1 MTRDRPNSKISSM
14 KTRVLG
20 RAAAVAVLALTAVAT
35 TSTQEPAKA
44 DAEKKDAVE
53 LPPLPADASVKQ
65 SIRGTRGP
73 LNYTAT
79 VGSLPVRD
87 EKGKKIADVVF
98 TSYLLAVQDMATRP
112 VTFAFNGGP
121 GAASVYLNLGA
132 IGPKHVPFGA
142 ENDVPS
148 APAQLT
154 DNPDTWLDFTDLVF
168 IDPVGTGFSRSLVND
183 DESKKHFFKMKS
195 DIDYLSQIVYD
206 WLQKHGRMAS
216 PKFIVGESYGG
227 FRAPRLTHAL
237 QTNRGVGVA
246 GMVMV
251 SPYLDGNL
259 ENDDDTSPMGWAV
272 RLPSMAAA
280 RLEREG
286 KLTGAA
292 LQPVEEYAR
301 SEFIVDYM
309 RGPGDAAATSRLIT
323 KATELLGVEPALVKS
338 MGGRVDTQT
347 LLRELYRREGKVG
360 SRYDINVTTFD
371 PFPFSYAPRTGGGQ
385 DPILDRMIAPTTSA
399 IVDFVTRV
407 VGWKVDGAYRALNY
421 DVNRKWSFDDT
432 VPESVT
438 DMRQSLAIDPRL
450 KALIVHGYTDLSCPY
465 FASRLIIDQMPPK
478 AIGDRL
484 KLAVYSG
491 GHMFYSRPDSRA
503 SLHRDAAAVYH

>member
-1 MTRDRPNSKISSM
+1 MI
-14 KTRVLG
+14 
-20 RAAAVAVLALTAVAT
+20 AAAAAFVLLAVAT
-35 TSTQEPAKA
+35 TSTQGPSKA
-44 DAEKKDAVE
+44 DADKKDAIE
-53 LPPLPADASVKQ
+53 LPALPADASIKQ
-65 SIRGTRGP
+65 SVRGARGP

-98 TSYLLAVQDMATRP
+98 TSYLFDGQNAATRP

-121 GAASVYLNLGA
+121 GAASVYLNFGA
-132 IGPKHVPFGA
+132 IGPKHVPFGGQDDA
-142 ENDVPS
+142 PS
-148 APAQLT
+148 SPVQLV

-183 DESKKHFFKMKS
+183 EESKTHFFKMRS
-195 DIDYLSQIVYD
+195 DIAYLSQIVYD
-206 WLQKHGRMAS
+206 WLQRNGRMAS
-216 PKFIVGESYGG
+216 PKFIAGESYGG
-227 FRAPRLTHAL
+227 FRAPRLTHVL
-237 QTNRGVGVA
+237 QTSRGVGIS

-280 RLEREG
+280 RFEREG
-286 KLTGAA
+286 KLTPST

-301 SEFIVDYM
+301 SAFIVDYL
-309 RGPGDAAATSRLIT
+309 RGPADAAATARIIA
-323 KATELLGVEPALVKS
+323 KVTELLGGDPALVKS

-371 PFPFSYAPRTGGGQ
+371 PFPFSHRPRTGGGG
-385 DPILDRMIAPTTSA
+385 DPILDRIIAPTTSA
-399 IVDFVTRV
+399 MVDFVTRV
-407 VGWKVDGAYRALNY
+407 VGWKVDGTYRALSY
-421 DVNRKWSFDDT
+421 DVSSKWSFDDA
-432 VPESVT
+432 VPDSVT
-438 DMRQSLAIDPRL
+438 DLRQSLAIDPRM
-450 KALIVHGYTDLSCPY
+450 KALIAHGYTDLSCPF
-465 FASRLIIDQMPPK
+465 FASRLIIDQMPPNG
-478 AIGDRL
+478 IGNRVQL
-484 KLAVYSG
+484 SIYPG

-503 SLHRDAAAVYH
+503 ALHRDAAAVYH

>member
-1 MTRDRPNSKISSM
+1 MI
-14 KTRVLG
+14 
-20 RAAAVAVLALTAVAT
+20 AAAAAFVLLAVAT
-35 TSTQEPAKA
+35 TSTQGPSKA
-44 DAEKKDAVE
+44 DADKKDAIE
-53 LPPLPADASVKQ
+53 LPALPADASIKQ
-65 SIRGTRGP
+65 SVRGARGP

-98 TSYLLAVQDMATRP
+98 TSYLLDGQNAATRP

-121 GAASVYLNLGA
+121 GAASVYLNFGA
-132 IGPKHVPFGA
+132 IGPKHVPFGGQDDA
-142 ENDVPS
+142 PS
-148 APAQLT
+148 SPVQLV

-183 DESKKHFFKMKS
+183 EESKTHFFKMRS
-195 DIDYLSQIVYD
+195 DIAYLSQIVYD
-206 WLQKHGRMAS
+206 WLQRNGRMAS
-216 PKFIVGESYGG
+216 PKFIAGESYGG
-227 FRAPRLTHAL
+227 FRAPRLTHVL
-237 QTNRGVGVA
+237 QTSRGVGIS

-280 RLEREG
+280 RFEREG
-286 KLTGAA
+286 KLTPST

-301 SEFIVDYM
+301 SAFIVDYL
-309 RGPGDAAATSRLIT
+309 RGPADAAATARIIA
-323 KATELLGVEPALVKS
+323 KVTELLGGDPALVKS

-371 PFPFSYAPRTGGGQ
+371 PFPFSHRPRTGGGG
-385 DPILDRMIAPTTSA
+385 DPILDRIIAPTTSA
-399 IVDFVTRV
+399 MVDFVTRV
-407 VGWKVDGAYRALNY
+407 VGWKVDGTYRALSY
-421 DVNRKWSFDDT
+421 DVSSKWSFDDA
-432 VPESVT
+432 VPDSVT
-438 DMRQSLAIDPRL
+438 DLRQSLAIDPRM
-450 KALIVHGYTDLSCPY
+450 KALIAHGYTDLSCPF
-465 FASRLIIDQMPPK
+465 FASRLIIDQMPPNG
-478 AIGDRL
+478 IGNRVQL
-484 KLAVYSG
+484 SIYPG

-503 SLHRDAAAVYH
+503 ALHRDAAAVYH

>member
-1 MTRDRPNSKISSM
+1 MK
-14 KTRVLG
+14 KTRTVVL
-20 RAAAVAVLALTAVAT
+20 AVAVAVFALMAGAT
-35 TSTQEPAKA
+35 TSTQEASKA
-44 DAEKKDAVE
+44 DAEKKDGLE
-53 LPPLPADASVKQ
+53 LQPFPADASVKQ
-65 SIRGTRGP
+65 SVRGARGP

-98 TSYLLAVQDMATRP
+98 TSYALADQDVATRP

-121 GAASVYLNLGA
+121 GAASVYLNFGA
-132 IGPKHVPFGA
+132 IGPKHVPFGG
-142 ENDVPS
+142 ENDMPS
-148 APAQLT
+148 APVQLV

-168 IDPVGTGFSRSLVND
+168 IDPVSTGFSRSLVND
-183 DESKKHFFKMKS
+183 EESKKRFFTMRS
-195 DIDYLSQIVYD
+195 DISYLSQIVYD
-206 WLQKHGRMAS
+206 WLQKNGRMAS
-216 PKFIVGESYGG
+216 PKFIAGESYGG
-227 FRAPRLTHAL
+227 FRTPRITHVL
-237 QTNRGVGVA
+237 QTSRGVGIS

-286 KLTGAA
+286 KLTAST
-292 LQPVEEYAR
+292 LQPVQDYAR
-301 SEFIVDYM
+301 SEFIVDYL
-309 RGPGDAAATSRLIT
+309 RGPADAAATGRLIA
-323 KATELLGVEPALVKS
+323 KVTELVGADPALVKS
-338 MGGRVDTQT
+338 MGGRIDTQT

-371 PFPFSYAPRTGGGQ
+371 PFPFSYRARTGGGG
-385 DPILDRMIAPTTSA
+385 DPILDRIIAPTTSA
-399 IVDFVTRV
+399 MVDFVTRV

-421 DVNRKWSFDDT
+421 ELNSKWSFDDT

-438 DMRQSLAIDPRL
+438 ELRQSLAIDPHM
-450 KALIVHGYTDLSCPY
+450 KALIAHGYTDLSCPF
-465 FASRLIIDQMPPK
+465 FASRLIIDQMPPTTI
-478 AIGDRL
+478 ANRL
-484 KLAVYSG
+484 HLAVYPG

-503 SLHRDAAAVYH
+503 ALHRDAAAVYH

>member
-1 MTRDRPNSKISSM
+1 M
-14 KTRVLG
+14 KARAFVLAG
-20 RAAAVAVLALTAVAT
+20 AVAVFALIAGAT
-35 TSTQEPAKA
+35 TSTQEPSKAA
-44 DAEKKDAVE
+44 DAEKKDAIE

-65 SIRGTRGP
+65 SIRGARGL
-73 LNYTAT
+73 LNYTAAI
-79 VGSLPVRD
+79 GSLPVRD

-98 TSYLLAVQDMATRP
+98 TSYLLADQDVATRP

-148 APAQLT
+148 APVQLV

-168 IDPVGTGFSRSLVND
+168 IDPVGTGFSRSLVSD
-183 DESKKHFFKMKS
+183 DEAKKRFFTMKS
-195 DIDYLSQIVYD
+195 DISYLSRIVYD
-206 WLQKHGRMAS
+206 WLQKNGRMAS

-227 FRAPRLTHAL
+227 FRAPRLTHML
-237 QTNRGVGVA
+237 QTTRGVGVS
-246 GMVMV
+246 GMLMV

-280 RLEREG
+280 RFEREG
-286 KLTGAA
+286 KLTASA
-292 LQPVEEYAR
+292 LQPVQEYAR
-301 SEFIVDYM
+301 SEFIVDYL
-309 RGPGDAAATSRLIT
+309 RGPGDAAATGRLISRV
-323 KATELLGVEPALVKS
+323 TELLGADPALVKS

-385 DPILDRMIAPTTSA
+385 DPILDRIIAPTTSA
-399 IVDFVTRV
+399 MVDFVTRV
-407 VGWKVDGAYRALNY
+407 VGWKVDGVYHALNY
-421 DVNRKWSFDDT
+421 DLNSKWSFEDA

-438 DMRQSLAIDPRL
+438 DLRQALAIDPRL
-450 KALIVHGYTDLSCPY
+450 KALIVHGYTDLSCPF

-478 AIGDRL
+478 AIGNRL
-484 KLAVYSG
+484 QLAVFPG

-503 SLHRDAAAVYH
+503 ALHGSAAALYR

>member
-1 MTRDRPNSKISSM
+1 MRKPPF
-14 KTRVLG
+14 
-20 RAAAVAVLALTAVAT
+20 AAAVAALALLTTAT
-35 TSTQEPAKA
+35 TFTQDASKPA
-44 DAEKKDAVE
+44 DVEKKDAVE
-53 LPPLPADASVKQ
+53 LPPFPADASVKQ
-65 SIRGTRGP
+65 SIRGARGP

-98 TSYLLAVQDMATRP
+98 TSYVLADQDATTRP

-148 APAQLT
+148 APVQLV
-154 DNPDTWLDFTDLVF
+154 DNPDTWLDLTDLVF
-168 IDPVGTGFSRSLVND
+168 VDPVGTGYSRSLVND
-183 DESKKHFFKMKS
+183 EESKKRFFKMKS
-195 DIDYLSQIVYD
+195 DISYLSQIVYD
-206 WLQKHGRMAS
+206 WLQKNGRMAS

-227 FRAPRLTHAL
+227 FRAPRLTHTL
-237 QTNRGVGVA
+237 QTTRGVGIS

-259 ENDDDTSPMGWAV
+259 ENDDDVSPMGWAV

-280 RLEREG
+280 RLERDG
-286 KLTGAA
+286 KLTEAA
-292 LQPVEEYAR
+292 LRPVQEYAR
-301 SEFIVDYM
+301 SEFIVDYL
-309 RGPGDAAATSRLIT
+309 RGPGDAAAMTRLIA
-323 KATELLGVEPALVKS
+323 KVTELLGVDPALVKT

-371 PFPFSYAPRTGGGQ
+371 PFPFSYRPRTGGGG
-385 DPILDRMIAPTTSA
+385 DPILDRIIAPTTSA
-399 IVDFVTRV
+399 MVDFVTRI
-407 VGWKVDGAYRALNY
+407 VGWKVEGAYHALNY
-421 DVNRKWSFDDT
+421 ELGSKWSFDDE
-432 VPESVT
+432 VPESVA
-438 DMRQSLAIDPRL
+438 DLRQAMAIDPKM
-450 KALIVHGYTDLSCPY
+450 KALIVHGYTDLSCPF
-465 FASRLIIDQMPPK
+465 FASRLIIDQMPPQG
-478 AIGDRL
+478 IGNRL
-484 KLAVYSG
+484 HLAVYPG

-503 SLHRDAAAVYH
+503 SLHRDAAAVYHGS

>member
-1 MTRDRPNSKISSM
+1 M
-14 KTRVLG
+14 
-20 RAAAVAVLALTAVAT
+20 AAAIAVFALLAVAT
-35 TSTQEPAKA
+35 TSTQEPSKA
-44 DAEKKDAVE
+44 EAEKKDALE
-53 LPPLPADASVKQ
+53 LPALPADASIKQ
-65 SIRGTRGP
+65 SVRGVRGP

-98 TSYLLAVQDMATRP
+98 TSYLLDGQNPATRP

-121 GAASVYLNLGA
+121 GAASVYLNFGA
-132 IGPKHVPFGA
+132 IGPKRVPFGGQD
-142 ENDVPS
+142 DVPS
-148 APAQLT
+148 SPVQLV

-183 DESKKHFFKMKS
+183 EESKTHFFKMRS
-195 DIDYLSQIVYD
+195 DIAYLSQIVYD
-206 WLQKHGRMAS
+206 WLQRNGRMAS
-216 PKFIVGESYGG
+216 PKFIAGESYGG
-227 FRAPRLTHAL
+227 FRAPRLTHML
-237 QTNRGVGVA
+237 QTTRGVGIS

-259 ENDDDTSPMGWAV
+259 ESDDDTSPMGWAV

-280 RLEREG
+280 RLERDG
-286 KLTGAA
+286 KLTPST

-301 SEFIVDYM
+301 SEFIVDYL
-309 RGPGDAAATSRLIT
+309 RGPADAAATARIIA
-323 KATELLGVEPALVKS
+323 KVTELVGADPALVKS

-371 PFPFSYAPRTGGGQ
+371 PFPFSHRPRTGGGG
-385 DPILDRMIAPTTSA
+385 DPILDRIIAPTTSA
-399 IVDFVTRV
+399 MVDFVTRV
-407 VGWKVDGAYRALNY
+407 VGWKVDGAYRALSY
-421 DVNRKWSFDDT
+421 DVSSKWSFEDT

-438 DMRQSLAIDPRL
+438 ELRQSLAIDPRM
-450 KALIVHGYTDLSCPY
+450 KALIAHGYTDLSCPF
-465 FASRLIIDQMPPK
+465 FASRLIVDQMPPNTIANRLQL
-478 AIGDRL
+478 AI
-484 KLAVYSG
+484 YPG

-503 SLHRDAAAVYH
+503 ALHRDAAMLYH